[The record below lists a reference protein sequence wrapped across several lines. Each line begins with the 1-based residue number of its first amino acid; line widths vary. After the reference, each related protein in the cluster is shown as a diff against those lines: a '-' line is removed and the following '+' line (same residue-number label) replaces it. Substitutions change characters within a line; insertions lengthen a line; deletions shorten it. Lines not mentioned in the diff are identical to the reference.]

1 MSGPF
6 RARIDRRAFMSG
18 FVLSALTAPLVSEAQ
33 PAGKVP
39 TIGYVAPASGPGP
52 FGDAFNRGIRE
63 AGYVEGRNIV
73 VDRRYM
79 AGREDQYDRVM
90 AQLEQQK
97 VDVIVAVGPPA
108 ALAAKRVVKTVPV
121 VFAAVG
127 DPIVIGLVQS
137 LARPGG
143 NLTGV
148 TFDVTPEI
156 MGKRLELLKAA
167 ATNLSRVAAL
177 WSSADPVGLPLLR
190 QLEQAAQR
198 LSVKVT
204 PYNVRGPED
213 FDPLFEKILKDR
225 ANGILVIGGPV
236 NVVHQSRIIAFAA
249 THRLPAISISRSF
262 VEDGGLMSYGPSFA
276 DIMHDAA
283 AYVARI
289 LKGAKPGDLPVE
301 QPTKFELVINLKTA
315 KALGLTIPQ
324 SLLVRA
330 DEVIQ

>member
-1 MSGPF
+1 MRLIGL
-6 RARIDRRAFMSG
+6 
-18 FVLSALTAPLVSEAQ
+18 VLALSLTLEPLAEAQ
-33 PAGKVP
+33 SVGRVP
-39 TIGYVAPASGPGP
+39 TIGYVTPSAGPGP
-52 FGDAFNRGIRE
+52 IGDAFNRGLRE
-63 AGYVEGRNIV
+63 TGYIEGRNIV

-79 AGREDQYDRVM
+79 AGREDQYDQVM

-97 VDVIVAVGPPA
+97 VDVIVANGPPA

-198 LSVKVT
+198 LHVKVM

-225 ANGILVIGGPV
+225 ANGILVVGGPV
-236 NVVHQSRIIAFAA
+236 NVVHQNRIIAFAA
-249 THRLPAISISRSF
+249 TYGLPAISISRNY
-262 VEDGGLMSYGPSFA
+262 VEDGGLMSYGPSFI
-276 DIMHDAA
+276 DITRRAA
-283 AYVARI
+283 GYVARI

-301 QPTKFELVINLKTA
+301 QPTNFELVINLKTA

-324 SLLVRA
+324 TLLQRA
-330 DEVIQ
+330 DQAIE

>member
-1 MSGPF
+1 MRLVGL
-6 RARIDRRAFMSG
+6 AV
-18 FVLSALTAPLVSEAQ
+18 VLALNLILVPPAAQ
-33 PAGKVP
+33 AQSAGKVP
-39 TIGYVAPASGPGP
+39 TIGYVSPASGPGP
-52 FGDAFNRGIRE
+52 FGDAFNRGLRE

-79 AGREDQYDRVM
+79 AGREDQYDQVM

-97 VDVIVAVGPPA
+97 VDVIVAYGPPA

-190 QLEQAAQR
+190 QLEQAAQGLR
-198 LSVKVT
+198 VKVM

-213 FDPLFEKILKDR
+213 FDPLFEKIAKDR
-225 ANGILVIGGPV
+225 PNGMLIVGGPV
-236 NVVHQSRIIAFAA
+236 NVVHQNRIITFAS
-249 THRLPAISISRSF
+249 THGLPAISISRTY
-262 VEDGGLMSYGPSFA
+262 VDDGGLMSYGPSFA
-276 DIMHDAA
+276 DIMHDTAG
-283 AYVARI
+283 YVARI

-324 SLLVRA
+324 ALLQRA
-330 DEVIQ
+330 DQVIE

>member
-1 MSGPF
+1 MRLIGLAVVLTLGFILAPFSGQ
-6 RARIDRRAFMSG
+6 
-18 FVLSALTAPLVSEAQ
+18 AQ
-33 PAGKVP
+33 PQP
-39 TIGYVAPASGPGP
+39 TRTPIIVYVSPGGGPGHP
-52 FGDAFNRGIRE
+52 FADAFNRALRE

-79 AGREDQYDRVM
+79 AGREDQYDQVM

-97 VDVIVAVGPPA
+97 VDVIVANGPPA
-108 ALAAKRVVKTVPV
+108 ALAAKRVVKATPV
-121 VFAAVG
+121 VFTSVG
-127 DPIVIGLVQS
+127 DPIAIGLVQS
-137 LARPGG
+137 LAKPGG

-148 TFDVTPEI
+148 TFDATPEI
-156 MGKRLELLKAA
+156 AGKRLELLKAA

-190 QLEQAAQR
+190 HLEQAAQR
-198 LSVKVT
+198 LNVKVT

-225 ANGILVIGGPV
+225 TNGMLVVGGPV
-236 NVVHQSRIIAFAA
+236 NVTHQNRIIAFAA
-249 THRLPAISISRSF
+249 THGFPAISISRNY
-262 VEDGGLMSYGPSFA
+262 VEDGGLMSYGPDFI
-276 DIMHDAA
+276 DIMRRSA
-283 AYVARI
+283 AYVARV

-315 KALGLTIPQ
+315 KTLGLTIPQ

-330 DEVIQ
+330 DEIIQ

>member
-1 MSGPF
+1 M
-6 RARIDRRAFMSG
+6 RRIGLVILAAS
-18 FVLSALTAPLVSEAQ
+18 LALAPLAVEAQ
-33 PAGKVP
+33 QTGRVP
-39 TIGYVAPASGPGP
+39 TIGYVSPGAGPGP
-52 FGDAFNRGIRE
+52 VADAFNRGLRE

-79 AGREDQYDRVM
+79 AGREDQYDQVM

-97 VDVIVAVGPPA
+97 VDVIVAFGPPA

-121 VFAAVG
+121 IFAAVG

-143 NLTGV
+143 SLTGL

-190 QLEQAAQR
+190 QLEQVAQR

-225 ANGILVIGGPV
+225 ANGMLVVGGPV
-236 NVVHQSRIIAFAA
+236 NVVHQNRIIAFAS
-249 THRLPAISISRSF
+249 THGLPAISISRSF

-276 DIMHDAA
+276 DIMHDTA

-289 LKGAKPGDLPVE
+289 LKGAKPADLPVE
-301 QPTKFELVINLKTA
+301 QPTKFELVVNLKTA

-324 SLLVRA
+324 TLLQRA
-330 DEVIQ
+330 DQVIE

>member
-1 MSGPF
+1 MRLIGL
-6 RARIDRRAFMSG
+6 AV
-18 FVLSALTAPLVSEAQ
+18 VLVLGLALAPLAAEAQ
-33 PAGKVP
+33 QAGKVP
-39 TIGYVAPASGPGP
+39 TIGYVTPASGPGP
-52 FGDAFNRGIRE
+52 AGDAFNRGLRE

-79 AGREDQYDRVM
+79 AGREDQYDQVM
-90 AQLEQQK
+90 AQLEQLK
-97 VDVIVAVGPPA
+97 VELIVAFGPPA

-225 ANGILVIGGPV
+225 ANGMLVVGGPV
-236 NVVHQSRIIAFAA
+236 NVVHQSRIIAFAS
-249 THRLPAISISRSF
+249 THGLPAISISRSF

-276 DIMHDAA
+276 DIMHDTA
-283 AYVARI
+283 AYVVRI
-289 LKGAKPGDLPVE
+289 LKGAKPADLPVE
-301 QPTKFELVINLKTA
+301 QPTKFELVINLNTA
-315 KALGLTIPQ
+315 KALGLTIPH
-324 SLLVRA
+324 SLLLRA
-330 DEVIQ
+330 DRVIE

>member
-1 MSGPF
+1 MRLIGL
-6 RARIDRRAFMSG
+6 
-18 FVLSALTAPLVSEAQ
+18 VLALSLTLAPLAEAQ
-33 PAGKVP
+33 SVGRVP
-39 TIGYVAPASGPGP
+39 TIGYVTPGAGPGP
-52 FGDAFNRGIRE
+52 FGDAFNRGLRE
-63 AGYVEGRNIV
+63 AGYIEGRNIV
-73 VDRRYM
+73 IDRRYM
-79 AGREDQYDRVM
+79 AGREDQYDHVM

-97 VDVIVAVGPPA
+97 VDVIVANGPPA

-127 DPIVIGLVQS
+127 DPTVIGLVQS

-190 QLEQAAQR
+190 QLEQAAHR
-198 LSVKVT
+198 LNVKVI

-213 FDPLFEKILKDR
+213 FDPLFKKILKDR
-225 ANGILVIGGPV
+225 VNGILVVGGPV
-236 NVVHQSRIIAFAA
+236 NVVHQNRIIAFAA
-249 THRLPAISISRSF
+249 THALPAISISRNY
-262 VEDGGLMSYGPSFA
+262 VEDGGLMSYGPSFIDITRRAA
-276 DIMHDAA
+276 D
-283 AYVARI
+283 YVARI

-301 QPTKFELVINLKTA
+301 QPTNFELVINLKTA

-324 SLLVRA
+324 SILVRA